1 MKRGARRRRRRVR
14 WTPQCVASA
23 ATLTVIALF
32 AAILVGTNPD
42 VPMPRATPR
51 AFLDDHEPATHPD
64 RPAYRYSVIPRGAY
78 SGEELREALS
88 IDGIAAGHHRAVVL
102 DAVRVETLTAPR
114 QVYMS
119 YRVGDDI
126 AWTKH
131 KVLLPAGETI
141 LTDGVNEIRAR
152 CGNGVS
158 DVPREPTRDREPE
171 PLAFDEV
178 DDPATY
184 AVNRPAPLGFAPLL
198 TGGAPPVLPFSDFP
212 PDGAGVPGDSDPFA
226 RDLIPLGGL
235 MSLDGAGPRP
245 GEGFDEA
252 EAFLI
257 DQPILIDPPID
268 GLDEIDLDLEVL
280 DPDHTEVP
288 SGVSDDPILVVSTP
302 ELFFEYPGLFGPP
315 TTTTDPVHDQDPL
328 EGNQIPAVPEP
339 GTIFLLG
346 AGISAAIARGL
357 YTRRRG

>member
-1 MKRGARRRRRRVR
+1 
-14 WTPQCVASA
+14 VASA
-23 ATLTVIALF
+23 AALTVIAFF
-32 AAILVGTNPD
+32 AAVLVGTNPD
-42 VPMPRATPR
+42 VPMPWATPR
-51 AFLDDHEPATHPD
+51 AFLDDHEPATYPD
-64 RPAYRYSVIPRGAY
+64 RPAYRYSVIPRGAF

-102 DAVRVETLTAPR
+102 DAVRVETVTAPR

-158 DVPREPTRDREPE
+158 DVPREPTWDGEPH
-171 PLAFDEV
+171 PAAFDEA

-184 AVNRPAPLGFAPLL
+184 PVSRPAPLGLAPLL
-198 TGGAPPVLPFSDFP
+198 TGGALPLLPFPDFP
-212 PDGAGVPGDSDPFA
+212 LDGAGVPGDSHTFA

-235 MSLDGAGPRP
+235 MSFDGVGPRP

-257 DQPILIDPPID
+257 DPSILIDPPID
-268 GLDEIDLDLEVL
+268 GLDEIDLDSASSVEFL

-288 SGVSDDPILVVSTP
+288 SGVSDDPDDPILVVSTP
-302 ELFFEYPGLFGPP
+302 ELFIEYPGLFGPP
-315 TTTTDPVHDQDPL
+315 TETPDLVHHQDPL